1 MERGGEISMF
11 DYHIHPN
18 YSIDA
23 EGEIDE
29 FCKVA
34 VDIGLKEIA
43 FTTHLDTD
51 RIADDCYVNVKGER
65 VDIAS
70 SFWLEEYESE
80 VRDAGDRYSDMG
92 LRVLLG
98 VEVDCFPGVEDALP
112 ERFFSTDF
120 DIIIGSVHLIDHIAI
135 SASGRAE
142 EVLSKYSLEE
152 LGEKYFT
159 VMLDSI
165 DLGLYDVLAHID
177 LYRRFGESFYGEAIH
192 DLWKTYISELG
203 HKMKQKGVGFE
214 VNTSSL
220 RRGMTQPMPEERIVH
235 ALREEGIETVTVGSD
250 AHIPNDVG
258 KGIEE
263 ALQIVRRA
271 GFDGPSTFRN
281 RQPSIR
287 NLSKLEKES

>member
-1 MERGGEISMF
+1 MF

-23 EGEIDE
+23 EGQIDE
-29 FCKVA
+29 FCRAA
-34 VDIGLKEIA
+34 VDTGLKEVA
-43 FTTHLDTD
+43 FTTHLDSD
-51 RIADDCYVNVKGER
+51 RIADDCYVNVKGKR

-70 SFWLEEYESE
+70 SVWFEEYESE
-80 VRDAGDRYSDMG
+80 IRSAGDQYADQG

-112 ERFFSTDF
+112 ERFCSTDF

-135 SASGRAE
+135 SAGGRAE
-142 EVLSKYSLEE
+142 EVLRKYSLEE

-165 DLGLYDVLAHID
+165 ELGLYDVLAHID

-192 DLWKTYISELG
+192 DLWKDYIIELG
-203 HKMKQKGVGFE
+203 DKMKRNSVGFE
-214 VNTSSL
+214 INTSSL

-235 ALREEGIETVTVGSD
+235 ALKREGVTTVTVGSD
-250 AHIPNDVG
+250 AHIPRDVG
-258 KGIEE
+258 KGIDK
-263 ALQIVRRA
+263 ALEIIRHT
-271 GFDGPSTFRN
+271 GFEGPSTFRKRKGTIWKFSN
-281 RQPSIR
+281 Q
-287 NLSKLEKES
+287 EKQN